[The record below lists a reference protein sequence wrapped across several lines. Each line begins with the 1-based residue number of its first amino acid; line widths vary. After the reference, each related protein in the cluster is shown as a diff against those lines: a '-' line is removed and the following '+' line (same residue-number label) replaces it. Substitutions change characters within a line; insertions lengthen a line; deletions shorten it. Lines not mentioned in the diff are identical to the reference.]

1 MMALLC
7 GCQLKLSRQQRCRQQ
22 WQRQKQKQKQKHKQ
36 KHQQLLRQ
44 RQLKLCGPPTPDS
57 SDVQFFSCS
66 VSQFLSCSV
75 AQLLGSSAPR
85 CVVCLYFV
93 FFFAVRLFVCLSVCL
108 SVGTAAALFIS
119 VFHYHFLSQSL
130 RPVVWRA
137 GVLLMPQISVVI
149 NARLTRTRRQA

>member
-22 WQRQKQKQKQKHKQ
+22 WQRQKQKQKHKQ

-108 SVGTAAALFIS
+108 SVGTAAALLFQFFIIIFCRS
-119 VFHYHFLSQSL
+119 RAGSCCLEG
-130 RPVVWRA
+130 A